1 MGPGV
6 PGGGLL
12 AKGCSADAGKRQEPV
27 LQRGGGWS
35 GRTRQGMRSEH
46 PHGHPAPGASSLLQ
60 REPASFRGPDP
71 DSSVLRPPSPP
82 PTASY
87 PTLGSTE
94 TPPPA
99 PCSPPHQHSHSPS
112 SSCPTPS
119 PSVPQPPTA
128 PQPHFRG
135 TTSLGLLPLRTPHPY
150 CHPVETGP
158 AALRQFKAHPSPSP
172 AVSPATEAESQQRG
186 VQGPPG
192 GGDT

>member
-1 MGPGV
+1 MLGRGRSRFSSVVGAGLAGPGRGCGQSIPMVIPLRV
-6 PGGGLL
+6 PLPSSSESQPPSVGLIL
-12 AKGCSADAGKRQEPV
+12 TPLSSD
-27 LQRGGGWS
+27 L
-35 GRTRQGMRSEH
+35 
-46 PHGHPAPGASSLLQ
+46 PAPLPQPHTPLWGPQ
-60 REPASFRGPDP
+60 R
-71 DSSVLRPPSPP
+71 L
-82 PTASY
+82 
-87 PTLGSTE
+87 
-94 TPPPA
+94 PPPA